1 MLWFYFILIIYWYK
15 IAQYNKLNIKLS
27 NSQLNNLK
35 AAMKNE
41 TEVNLNLSSN
51 LIENS
56 YGETNIPHKLL
67 LTDKQ
72 VSKIRKAFASANIKP
87 NCLRWYNQEDSCL
100 LTYFTHLKWYLKLL
114 IK

>member
-35 AAMKNE
+35 SAIKNE

-56 YGETNIPHKLL
+56 YGEIFHIN
-67 LTDKQ
+67 
-72 VSKIRKAFASANIKP
+72 
-87 NCLRWYNQEDSCL
+87 Y
-100 LTYFTHLKWYLKLL
+100 Y
-114 IK
+114 

>member
-1 MLWFYFILIIYWYK
+1 M
-15 IAQYNKLNIKLS
+15 S

-35 AAMKNE
+35 SAIKNE

-67 LTDKQ
+67 LFDKQ
-72 VSKIRKAFASANIKP
+72 VSKIRKAFGSANIKP
-87 NCLRWYNQEDSCL
+87 NCLR
-100 LTYFTHLKWYLKLL
+100 
-114 IK
+114 